1 MPLEFKISNP
11 LVSDTAKTIYL
22 TDETGAYDAVNNP
35 GGYGSPNQEVG
46 DIDLYVIELSHLS
59 LKEVYV
65 QTQGRAGT
73 PPEVITTPP
82 INDIANSNAD
92 IALNTYRLKIDDS
105 TELKTFGDGVYNIDV
120 SVVFDDVYVG
130 AGEAGNTYVVPT
142 APFVGDFDVVYA
154 GGVIYDIDKSKDNNL
169 GTVVYLVQ
177 ELRSDVS
184 SFRMG
189 YKDNVKL
196 ANDTSVKTC
205 MTRKA
210 IKTCGCGKSKRV
222 IDVWVD
228 YLNSQWAFDD
238 EDYAAANDLIL
249 SAGATCKRDC
259 GC

>member
-73 PPEVITTPP
+73 PPEVIITPA
-82 INDIANSNAD
+82 INDIANGNAD

-120 SVVFDDVYVG
+120 SVVFNDVY
-130 AGEAGNTYVVPT
+130 AGTGGAGNTYIVP
-142 APFVGDFDVVYA
+142 AVPFVGDFDVVYA
-154 GGVIYDIDKSKDNNL
+154 GGVIYDIDKSKDTNL
-169 GTVVYLVQ
+169 GTVIYLVQ
-177 ELRSDVS
+177 ELQDDIS
-184 SFRMG
+184 SFRVG